1 MVWLFVLITS
11 VSYAPCWRKLVVCSL
26 QLLLLISFS
35 FAQTGTFSGN
45 VSDEKGTALH
55 GVTITLEP
63 DKHIVQTDQQGL
75 FALDDLYPGTYRFS
89 TSHKDYA
96 TYSDTVVI
104 AVEQSVE
111 RQIVLQHTRTIAEVV
126 VSGAVTEQ
134 ESPNQLLKLNR
145 SAMPVQVISRQM
157 IEKMGSRRLDEVLK
171 EQTGIAI
178 VNNVTGGSRSVGV
191 QLQGFGSEYVMV
203 LIDGQPMVGRN
214 NGNFDLSRI
223 SVSNIERIEII
234 KGASSCL
241 FGSDALG
248 GAINIITRYG
258 AVEPQAQLAL
268 RYGSLNMVDATVDA
282 EAPFAHQRGS
292 VQLSANYYRTD
303 GFNTNPYL
311 SSGQSSP
318 PYQNFDTQA
327 RIRYQLGRQ
336 TYLGTSIRYGIRRS
350 DMTKNWNDEWQ
361 ASDQQ
366 DEKDINFS
374 LNLDHTFRSGLRSMS
389 RYYLTHYNVDQA
401 NRWRGNEHSSGE
413 LSFRQTVHRF
423 EQQFAKSYRSGISL
437 TGGLG
442 GSMEHM
448 DDKALGDIPVL
459 TTAFGYLQ
467 GDKRFFEKL
476 DLRGGLRYDHT
487 SSYGGK
493 INPSFGL
500 EYYLNEKLSLK
511 TGIGTGFKAPD
522 YRMRYL
528 VFFNPSASYLVVGN
542 ELLGETLLQM
552 QRNGE
557 ISEIFHVAEQLDK
570 NLKPERSTS
579 FNIGAKYKPIAQV
592 TMEGGLF
599 YHNLRNQIDAV
610 PVATGTSISQIY
622 SYWNLPKAVNK
633 GLEANMQWQINNDLN
648 VQVGYQYLIAK
659 DLSVA
664 DSIRAGNWPY
674 NQNLHDPKTGQSP
687 SPTVSDYWGIVNRSR
702 HMLNARVF
710 YHYKPWDTHMSLR
723 ANYRGKYPFADYNNN
738 NFIDR
743 FDTFVPEH
751 ILLNAF
757 IEKRLLHDKLKLSL
771 TIDNIL
777 DFKHQLMPGQP
788 GRMFIGGISYRLQK

>member
-1 MVWLFVLITS
+1 MRDELAISLRYLMIILFVFTALFS
-11 VSYAPCWRKLVVCSL
+11 VG
-26 QLLLLISFS
+26 
-35 FAQTGTFSGN
+35 QTGSFIGT
-45 VSDEKGTALH
+45 VSDGNGMVLQGA
-55 GVTITLEP
+55 TIILEP
-63 DKHIVQTDQQGL
+63 DKHVVLTDEQGR
-75 FALDDLYPGTYRFS
+75 FTIDDLYPGTYLLS
-89 TSHKDYA
+89 ASYTGYVD
-96 TYSDTVVI
+96 YSDTIVI
-104 AVEQSVE
+104 RAEQSVE
-111 RQIVLQHTRTIAEVV
+111 RNITLADAYMIDEVM
-126 VSGAVTEQ
+126 VSKSVTEQ
-134 ESPNQLLKLNR
+134 ESPGQLLKLNR

-157 IEKMGSRRLDEVLK
+157 IEQMGSRRLDEVLK

-318 PYQNFDTQA
+318 PYQNFDTQG

-336 TYLGTSIRYGIRRS
+336 TYIGTSIRYGLRRS
-350 DMTKNWNDEWQ
+350 DMSKNWDEDWQ
-361 ASDQQ
+361 ASDKQ
-366 DEKDINFS
+366 DEKDINLS

-389 RYYLTHYNVDQA
+389 RYYLTHYDVDQSH
-401 NRWRGNEHSSGE
+401 RWQGNDHNSGE

-423 EQQFAKSYRSGISL
+423 EQQFAKSYRSGLNL
-437 TGGLG
+437 TGGFG

-459 TTAFGYLQ
+459 TTAFAYLQ
-467 GDKRFFEKL
+467 GDKRFWEKL
-476 DLRGGLRYDHT
+476 DVRGGLRYDHT

-500 EYYLNEKLSLK
+500 QYYANEKISLK
-511 TGIGTGFKAPD
+511 TGIGSGFKAPD

-528 VFFNPSASYLVVGN
+528 AFFNPSASYLVVGN
-542 ELLGETLLQM
+542 DVLSETLQQM
-552 QRNGE
+552 QSVGE
-557 ISEIFHVAEQLDK
+557 ISEIFYIADQLDG
-570 NLKPERSTS
+570 NLKPEKSTS
-579 FNIGAKYKPIAQV
+579 FNLGMQYKPMAQI
-592 TMEGGLF
+592 TFEGDVF
-599 YHNLRNQIDAV
+599 YHYLKNQIDAV
-610 PVATGTSISQIY
+610 PVATGTAISQIY
-622 SYWNLPKAVNK
+622 TYRNLPKATNK
-633 GLEANMQWQINNDLN
+633 GVEANMQWQVTDDLALH
-648 VQVGYQYLIAK
+648 VGYQYLIAK

-664 DSIRAGNWPY
+664 DSIRAGHYPY
-674 NQNLHDPKTGQSP
+674 NQNIHNPRTGESY

-702 HMLNARVF
+702 HMLNARIF
-710 YHYKPWDTHMSLR
+710 YHFKPWDVRISLR

-738 NFIDR
+738 QLIDR

-751 ILLNAF
+751 VLVNGF
-757 IEKRLLHDKLKLSL
+757 IEKRLLQDRLLLSF
-771 TIDNIL
+771 TVDNIL

-788 GRMFIGGISYRLQK
+788 GRMFIGGISYRLQR

>member
-1 MVWLFVLITS
+1 MIYNCGTSVILLRYIFVLLLAIT
-11 VSYAPCWRKLVVCSL
+11 A
-26 QLLLLISFS
+26 SFS
-35 FAQTGTFSGN
+35 YAQTGRFWGKI
-45 VSDEKGTALH
+45 SDEKGEALQ

-63 DKHIVQTDQQGL
+63 DKHIMQTDQRGL
-75 FALDDLYPGTYRFS
+75 FAIDDLYPGTYRLS
-89 TSHKDYA
+89 ASHKDYV

-104 AVEQSVE
+104 ALGKSVE
-111 RQIVLQHTRTIAEVV
+111 RQIVLQHIRTIAEVV
-126 VSGAVTEQ
+126 VSAAVTEQ
-134 ESPNQLLKLNR
+134 ESPDQLLKLSR

-157 IEKMGSRRLDEVLK
+157 IEQMGSRRLDEVLK
-171 EQTGIAI
+171 EQTGMAI
-178 VNNVTGGSRSVGV
+178 VNNITGGNRSVGV

-203 LIDGQPMVGRN
+203 LIDGQPIVGRN

-223 SVSNIERIEII
+223 SVSNIERIEIV

-282 EAPFAHQRGS
+282 EAPFAYQRGS

-336 TYLGTSIRYGIRRS
+336 TYLGTSIRYGVRRS
-350 DMTKNWNDEWQ
+350 DMTKNWGDEWQ

-366 DEKDINFS
+366 DEKDVNFS

-389 RYYLTHYNVDQA
+389 RYYLTDYHVDQA
-401 NRWRGNEHSSGE
+401 NRWQGNDHNSGE

-423 EQQFAKSYRSGISL
+423 EQQFAKSYRNGMSL

-459 TTAFGYLQ
+459 TTAFAYLQ
-467 GDKRFFEKL
+467 GDKRFWEKL
-476 DLRGGLRYDHT
+476 DVRGGLRYDQT
-487 SSYGGK
+487 SSYGGR

-500 EYYLNEKLSLK
+500 QYYINEKISLK
-511 TGIGTGFKAPD
+511 TGIGSGFKAPD

-528 VFFNPSASYLVVGN
+528 VFFNPSASYLVIGN
-542 ELLGETLLQM
+542 DVLRETLQQM
-552 QRNGE
+552 QSNGE
-557 ISEIFHVAEQLDK
+557 ISEIFHIADQLDQ
-570 NLKPERSTS
+570 NLKPEQSTS
-579 FNIGAKYKPIAQV
+579 FNFGPQYKPTAQI
-592 TMEGGLF
+592 TLEGGVF
-599 YHNLRNQIDAV
+599 YHYLKNQIDAI
-610 PVATGTSISQIY
+610 PVATGTGISQLY
-622 SYWNLPKAVNK
+622 TYRNLPKATNK
-633 GLEANMQWQINNDLN
+633 GIDVNIQWQLNDKVN
-648 VQVGYQYLIAK
+648 IQAGYQYLIAK

-664 DSIRAGNWPY
+664 DSIRGGNWPY
-674 NQNLHDPKTGQSP
+674 NQNLHNPKTGESP
-687 SPTVSDYWGIVNRSR
+687 PPKVSDYWGIVNRSR

-710 YHYKPWDTHMSLR
+710 YHFRPWDVRISLR

-738 NFIDR
+738 QFIDR

-751 ILLNAF
+751 VLLNTF
-757 IEKRLLHDKLKLSL
+757 VEKRLLQDRLLLSF
-771 TIDNIL
+771 TVDNIL
-777 DFKHQLMPGQP
+777 DFKDQLMPSQP
-788 GRMFIGGISYRLQK
+788 GRMFIGGISYRLQR